1 MNRFSFLAVALLT
14 FGGTMQAQKNQKL
27 VEPEFN
33 NTYCLLTSDTT
44 YAILPKEN
52 GTIKEHQ
59 NKVSKWAKI
68 VGGVSQAAGAAGA
81 LVGIHGGSVGAAV
94 AGIKTMGTAASVG
107 SMADA
112 ADILAGA
119 NGMDIVFAGGKSS
132 YNAPS
137 GKAIR
142 IFVKVGDNEADPM
155 EIYRIVRFN
164 CTKKER
170 RIQWLSFSSSLL
182 GTQEVENGGYI
193 NFSGHKYGDDS
204 YLLTIP
210 EQEAKPGEYG
220 VFYMSIITA
229 TQIPVGTFSIK

>member
-142 IFVKVGDNEADPM
+142 IVVKVEGIM
-155 EIYRIVRFN
+155 
-164 CTKKER
+164 KQ
-170 RIQWLSFSSSLL
+170 IQWKFIVSFVSTVPKKKGVSNGCLSHHRYWERKKLKTVAISTLVVINMGMTLICLQFQNKRQSLESTESSICLL
-182 GTQEVENGGYI
+182 SQPR
-193 NFSGHKYGDDS
+193 KY
-204 YLLTIP
+204 
-210 EQEAKPGEYG
+210 Q
-220 VFYMSIITA
+220 
-229 TQIPVGTFSIK
+229 

>member
-81 LVGIHGGSVGAAV
+81 LVGIHGGSVGV
-94 AGIKTMGTAASVG
+94 
-107 SMADA
+107 
-112 ADILAGA
+112 
-119 NGMDIVFAGGKSS
+119 
-132 YNAPS
+132 
-137 GKAIR
+137 
-142 IFVKVGDNEADPM
+142 
-155 EIYRIVRFN
+155 
-164 CTKKER
+164 
-170 RIQWLSFSSSLL
+170 Q
-182 GTQEVENGGYI
+182 
-193 NFSGHKYGDDS
+193 
-204 YLLTIP
+204 
-210 EQEAKPGEYG
+210 
-220 VFYMSIITA
+220 
-229 TQIPVGTFSIK
+229 